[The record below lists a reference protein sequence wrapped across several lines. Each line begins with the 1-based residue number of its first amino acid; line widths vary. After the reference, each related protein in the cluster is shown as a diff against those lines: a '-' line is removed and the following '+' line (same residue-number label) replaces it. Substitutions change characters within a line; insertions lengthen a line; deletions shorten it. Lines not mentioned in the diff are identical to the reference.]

1 MNEKK
6 QQCLFKEINN
16 TEEEKKMFERGKKT
30 AFTALH
36 MREKHKNCV
45 LYAVYSVIK
54 LICSCFELT
63 ESMPLNFLMVSANN
77 SIKMNF
83 RRVFNEN
90 IELNCASSSKLCGKN
105 FNRKLIV
112 ERDI

>member
-45 LYAVYSVIK
+45 LHAVYSVIK
-54 LICSCFELT
+54 LICT
-63 ESMPLNFLMVSANN
+63 M
-77 SIKMNF
+77 
-83 RRVFNEN
+83 
-90 IELNCASSSKLCGKN
+90 
-105 FNRKLIV
+105 
-112 ERDI
+112 

>member
-1 MNEKK
+1 
-6 QQCLFKEINN
+6 
-16 TEEEKKMFERGKKT
+16 MFERGKKT

-63 ESMPLNFLMVSANN
+63 ESMPLKFSMVSANN
-77 SIKMNF
+77 SIK
-83 RRVFNEN
+83 NE
-90 IELNCASSSKLCGKN
+90 LSQS
-105 FNRKLIV
+105 F
-112 ERDI
+112 